1 MSGPAA
7 NETLEFEQEAT
18 AKTSA
23 EVRALL
29 RRKFPADQFAML
41 YEVRDAAGF
50 GATRSADVFMIG
62 LWPSRGC
69 LIEGME
75 IKVSRSDWLQE
86 LKKPQKA
93 EAFVPY
99 CDKWWVVVGSKDIVK
114 PAELPPNWGLM
125 VAGGRGLSVVTDAP
139 RLESKPLDKS
149 LLAALLKRATST
161 TLTDPEVAAVIAAQ
175 VKVEKEKFTA
185 SQSYDLTHAKRQV
198 TELQEAIKAFEEASG
213 VRIEQYRAGQIGN
226 AVKTVINMEHRS
238 MITQAKS
245 LRDYIRRLADR
256 MDQDFPDEGSSTTD
270 TEGAK

>member
-1 MSGPAA
+1 MSTIELDIEPDVAVKSA
-7 NETLEFEQEAT
+7 
-18 AKTSA
+18 A

-29 RRKFPADQFAML
+29 RRKFPADQYAML

-86 LKKPQKA
+86 LKKPKKA

-99 CDKWWVVVGSKDIVK
+99 CDKWWVVVGNKDIVK
-114 PAELPPNWGLM
+114 PGELPPNWGLM
-125 VAGGRGLSVVTDAP
+125 VAGGRGISIVTDAP

-161 TLTDPEVAAVIAAQ
+161 TLTDPEVAAAIDAK
-175 VKVEKEKFTA
+175 VKAEKEQFKQHESYEIAGLKRTA
-185 SQSYDLTHAKRQV
+185 D
-198 TELQEAIKAFEEASG
+198 ELRKSIQTFEDASG
-213 VRIEQYRAGQIGN
+213 VKIDRYQGERIGA
-226 AVKTVINMEHRS
+226 AVKAVMS
-238 MITQAKS
+238 MQHSHMLSDARR
-245 LRDYIRRLADR
+245 LRDQVQRLHEY
-256 MDQDFPDEGSSTTD
+256 MQKEFPDEGSATTD
-270 TEGAK
+270 GGDHGNR

>member
-1 MSGPAA
+1 MSTT
-7 NETLEFEQEAT
+7 ELDLEPDMAV
-18 AKTSA
+18 KSSA

-29 RRKFPADQFAML
+29 RRKFPADQYAML

-86 LKKPQKA
+86 LKKPKKA

-99 CDKWWVVVGSKDIVK
+99 CDKWWVVVGNKDIVR
-114 PAELPPNWGLM
+114 PGELPPNWGLM
-125 VAGGRGLSVVTDAP
+125 VAGGRGISIATDAP

-161 TLTDPEVAAVIAAQ
+161 TLTDPEVAATIAAQ
-175 VKVEKEKFTA
+175 VKAEKERFSA
-185 SQSYDLTHAKRQV
+185 NESYELRRIKSDMADLQKNIA
-198 TELQEAIKAFEEASG
+198 AFEEASG
-213 VRIEQYRAGQIGN
+213 VKIDRYRGERIGG
-226 AVKTVINMEHRS
+226 AVKAVLNLEHNHMLDSARR
-238 MITQAKS
+238 MRDQIKKLNEYMQAE
-245 LRDYIRRLADR
+245 
-256 MDQDFPDEGSSTTD
+256 FPDCSSTTD
-270 TEGAK
+270 PG